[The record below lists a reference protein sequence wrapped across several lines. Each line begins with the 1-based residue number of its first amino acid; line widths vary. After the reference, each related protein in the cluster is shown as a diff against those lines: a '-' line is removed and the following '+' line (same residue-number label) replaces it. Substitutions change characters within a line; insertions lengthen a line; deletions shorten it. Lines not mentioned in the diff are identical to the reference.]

1 MDTGAMDGTTETIQ
15 SQEIVPTERLFK
27 QSELNEIVGRAK
39 HDAVESFKR
48 QNIQQQPVIRT
59 DTAKSLSED
68 DVKRLASE
76 ELNRHREQWQESVNT
91 DQAQRI
97 VKNFW
102 DKISPGKEK
111 YQDFD
116 SVAGNIDFQH
126 YPNVVQLLAEH
137 VDNASD
143 VLYELGKNRLKLS
156 GLESIANRNS
166 RDAIYE
172 VKRLSES
179 IKSNESASQVKS
191 PNSPL
196 TQQRPS
202 NTGTDSGV
210 LSMAD
215 LKRKYRG

>member
-15 SQEIVPTERLFK
+15 SQEVVSQERLFK

-48 QNIQQQPVIRT
+48 QNIQQQPAISAN
-59 DTAKSLSED
+59 AKSLSED
-68 DVKRLASE
+68 DVKRVTSE
-76 ELNRHREQWQESVNT
+76 ELNRHREQWQASVNAE
-91 DQAQRI
+91 QAKRI
-97 VKNFW
+97 VNNFF
-102 DKISPGKEK
+102 DKISPGHEK

-116 SVAGNIDFQH
+116 SVTGDIDLKN
-126 YPNVVQLLAEH
+126 YSNVVQLLAEH

-143 VLYELGKNRLKLS
+143 VLYELGNNRLKLS
-156 GLESIANRNS
+156 GLEVMADKSPH
-166 RDAIYE
+166 DAIRE

-202 NTGTDSGV
+202 NTGTDSSV